1 MQNKL
6 VNDCTIEELEEA
18 LKQRRQIQEA
28 YDLVNQLNG
37 ILQKL
42 EKMDCQVEDL
52 VSGMYTIKA
61 FDCSVI
67 DDRVIVEYEEVERKQ

>member
-6 VNDCTIEELEEA
+6 VKNCTIEELEEA
-18 LKQRRQIQEA
+18 LKQRRQIQGA
-28 YDLVNQLNG
+28 YDLVNQLND

>member
-6 VNDCTIEELEEA
+6 VKDCTIEELEEV

-28 YDLVNQLNG
+28 YDLVNQLND

-67 DDRVIVEYEEVERKQ
+67 GDKVVVEYEEVERKQ